1 MTADSYPLRGQVAL
15 ITGASRGIG
24 RAVAL
29 RLAHAGATTA
39 LASRTADDLQ
49 QVAAIIHAE
58 GGKAFAIP
66 TDVTEEQQLIAL
78 VEGILSQLGHID
90 ILVNNAGGGT
100 PRTPIV
106 KARLTDWEWTLR
118 INLWATMVLSKLVLP
133 RMIERQQGTI
143 INICSLAGMTG
154 KAGEAAYAAAKFGVR
169 GFTQS
174 LFEEVRE
181 YGIKVSVICPGY
193 VDTTMIPP
201 NRHSDR
207 TRMIRPE
214 DVAEAVYS
222 VVTSSARMCPVEI
235 VLQPQYDPLKTEN
248 VRRGA

>member
-1 MTADSYPLRGQVAL
+1 MALESQPLLDQVAL

-24 RAVAL
+24 RAIAS
-29 RLAHAGATTA
+29 RLAEAGATIA
-39 LASRTADDLQ
+39 LASRTADDLRK
-49 QVAAIIHAE
+49 VAEMISVA

-66 TDVTEEQQLIAL
+66 TDVTDEQQLTVL
-78 VEGILSQLGHID
+78 VERTLSQFGRLD

-106 KARLTDWEWTLR
+106 KTHIADWEWTLR
-118 INLWATMVLSKLVLP
+118 VNLWATMVLTKLVLP
-133 RMIERQQGTI
+133 GMIERRRCTI

-154 KAGEAAYAAAKFGVR
+154 KAGEAAYAAAKFGVP

-174 LFEEVRE
+174 LFDEVHE
-181 YGIKVSVICPGY
+181 YGIKVSAVCPGY
-193 VDTTMIPP
+193 VDTTMVPP
-201 NRHSDR
+201 NRRVDR
-207 TRMIRPE
+207 TKMIRPE

-235 VLQPQYDPLKTEN
+235 VLQPQYDPLRT
-248 VRRGA
+248 

>member
-133 RMIERQQGTI
+133 GMIERQQGTI

-181 YGIKVSVICPGY
+181 YGIKMSVICPGY

-201 NRHSDR
+201 NRRVDR
-207 TRMIRPE
+207 TRMMRPE